1 MRADPT
7 RYNYARAARG
17 DDLKPPESTVELH
30 LRSLTGVSAGPIPD
44 SALDA
49 LEGFWLHL
57 SGPTDFAGLSRVR
70 NLEWLAIASVAEFDV
85 AGLAA
90 ALRNATRLRSLNIE
104 APIED
109 IRALGALTGL
119 DRLDLSRTRVTDV
132 RPLARLG
139 ALRDL
144 SVTDGP
150 LADLSPLADL
160 RLDRLFVYRTRVA
173 DLDALAGM
181 PTLQV
186 LGLGGCPVR
195 DLSVVTTLPAL
206 HHVNL
211 RGTPI
216 TEARKGREAL
226 GGLADRHPYVT
237 FDGIPDADA
246 EPARATPSG
255 DSRPTD
261 EILAEFRTTDSFT
274 RRHELMPV
282 LVARRDAAVM
292 EEVIRTQTHVP
303 WSVRGM
309 LLEGGVGDVP
319 FPANPWGVPPD
330 ADLDQALSHI
340 WHPVAHLAPRYSVL
354 LRRHTVG
361 LVLMADADGNS
372 ALTYLTVVTEDQYA
386 SSEPSAWDVGGP
398 RMRLDAV
405 AEPAGGLVLQFP
417 RGTAPRAVDP
427 HEVLPLLGGPVPAP
441 LRALWAV
448 HHQLGCIGGDL
459 SGDVLG
465 FVDDDWDEGLERTG
479 GTPPDRLVR
488 SVGEGDFV
496 SYVLDLDILDAAGHP
511 TVACWAWK
519 DWGLDGHRQFW
530 DWLDSVGVT
539 LALKEW

>member
-7 RYNYARAARG
+7 RYNYARAARS
-17 DDLKPPESTVELH
+17 DELKPPESTVELH
-30 LRSLTGVSAGPIPD
+30 LRSLTGVSTGPIPD
-44 SALDA
+44 VALDA

-90 ALRNATRLRSLNIE
+90 ALRNATRLRSLTIE

-109 IRALGALTGL
+109 IGGLGGLTGL
-119 DRLDLSRTRVTDV
+119 DRLDLGHTRVTDI
-132 RPLARLG
+132 RSLAQLG

-144 SVTDGP
+144 SLTDGP
-150 LADLSPLADL
+150 LADLSPLAGL
-160 RLDRLFVYRTRVA
+160 CLDRLFVYRTRVA
-173 DLDALAGM
+173 DLSPLAGM
-181 PTLQV
+181 PALQV

-195 DLSVVTTLPAL
+195 DLAVLPTLPAL

-216 TEARKGREAL
+216 AEDLEEL
-226 GGLADRHPYVT
+226 GKLADRCPHVT
-237 FDGIPDADA
+237 FDGVPDAD
-246 EPARATPSG
+246 PGPGRAAPSG

-261 EILAEFRTTDSFT
+261 EILAEFRATDSFM
-274 RRHELMPV
+274 RRHELTPV
-282 LVARRDAAVM
+282 LVARREATAI
-292 EEVIRTQTHVP
+292 EEVIRARTHLP

-330 ADLDQALSHI
+330 ADLDRALSHI
-340 WHPVAHLAPRYSVL
+340 WHPVEPLAPRYSVL

-361 LVLMADADGNS
+361 LVLMADADGNT
-372 ALTYLTVVTEDQYA
+372 ALTYLTVLTEDQYT

-398 RMRLDAV
+398 RIRLDAV
-405 AEPAGGLVLQFP
+405 AEPGSGLVLQFP

-427 HEVLPLLGGPVPAP
+427 HAVLPLLGGPVPAP

-459 SGDVLG
+459 SGNVLD

-479 GTPPDRLVR
+479 GAPPDRIVR
-488 SVGEGDFV
+488 SVGEADFV
-496 SYVLDLDILDAAGHP
+496 SYVLDLDILDTAGHL

-519 DWGLDGHRQFW
+519 DWGLHDHRQFW
-530 DWLDSVGVT
+530 EWLDSVGVT